1 MRGCPVVTVIAE
13 QEPADRA
20 QALGS
25 AILAGLDGD
34 EDAQDHLEIVRRT
47 AQAAVDVEMLMHQ
60 AVHAARAAG
69 HSWSTLGAE
78 LGMSRQAAQQRFG
91 SRRGAADESTASGE
105 ERWLGP
111 VTAFDEMAELE
122 IAGRQGWR
130 TVGAGMLKHRVRRT
144 DTQWE
149 HRRVAWTGAVRGWEA
164 EGWEVALRSF
174 PWVYLVRD
182 TGRPAEADRSDG
194 ASERGQR

>member
-1 MRGCPVVTVIAE
+1 MTAE
-13 QEPADRA
+13 QEAADRA
-20 QALGS
+20 QALGA

-34 EDAQDHLEIVRRT
+34 EQAQDHLEIVRRT
-47 AQAAVDVEMLMHQ
+47 AHAATDVEALLHQ
-60 AVHAARAAG
+60 AVQAARAAG
-69 HSWSTLGAE
+69 HSWATLGAE
-78 LGMSRQAAQQRFG
+78 LGMTRQAAQQRFG
-91 SRRGAADESTASGE
+91 GRRGAAEAPTGGE

-149 HRRVAWTGAVRGWEA
+149 HRRIAWTGAVRRWEA

-182 TGRPAEADRSDG
+182 TGRPAER
-194 ASERGQR
+194 E